1 MKFTDFDLDE
11 KLLKGIEAAG
21 FTDCLP
27 VQEKSLE
34 HTLKGK
40 DVSVKSQT
48 GSGKTAAFMI
58 PILQYYC
65 TVDSGSRVKTLIVAP
80 TRELAVQIEND
91 ARILGS
97 ECGVTIASFYGG
109 VGYKKQEDSLL
120 KGTDIIIGT
129 PGRLL
134 DFGKS
139 GKINFK
145 EIGKVVIDEADR
157 LFDMG
162 FYPDIKMMMK
172 MLPLREK
179 RQTML
184 FSATLSSRVQ
194 NLAWDFMNMPVG
206 IEIESETVTVEEISQ
221 VLYHVSTAEKMSLLL
236 GILNKLNPENAII
249 FTNTKYAAVE
259 VAERLKLNGYH
270 VMYIMG
276 DLPQKKRLSVIKK
289 VKSGEVKFLVA
300 TDVAARGLHIDDL
313 ELVINYDIPEDFEN
327 YVHRIGRTA
336 RAGKSGKA
344 VTFACEKFVYGLE
357 AIEKY
362 IGFKIPVEWA
372 DEDLFAE
379 DKSAGKRLDIRSKSR
394 PDGRR
399 DSRSS
404 SGRGTRGH
412 GSSDGRQGR
421 GRSSGPRRSGR
432 PEARQ
437 KERAGAPDRP
447 GTGDNRGG
455 PRGERTR
462 YGRGG
467 APGPEGTGT
476 RPERKSAV
484 PRNERKSAAP
494 AGNRRTGKQPGKLPV
509 KKLSSSSS
517 AEERLAYYRA
527 KYGEDFK
534 FSGSE
539 DKKGGSGKSVS
550 GKQDKPSKKGRKKR
564 GILSRLFKKK

>member
-11 KLLKGIEAAG
+11 KLLKGIEKAG
-21 FTDCLP
+21 FTECLP

-34 HTLKGK
+34 YTLAGK

-58 PILQYYC
+58 PVLQYYC
-65 TVDSGSRVKTLIVAP
+65 TVPGEERVRTLIVAP

-97 ECGVTIASFYGG
+97 EVDVTIASFYGG
-109 VGYKKQEDSLL
+109 VGYKQQEDSLL

-139 GKINFK
+139 GKIRFK

-162 FYPDIKMMMK
+162 FYPDIKTMMK
-172 MLPLREK
+172 MLPPREK

-194 NLAWDFMNMPVG
+194 NLAWDFMNLPEQVEM
-206 IEIESETVTVEEISQ
+206 ESQTVTVEEISQ
-221 VLYHVSTAEKMSLLL
+221 VLYHVSTKEKMPLLL
-236 GILNKLNPENAII
+236 GILKKMNPDNAII

-300 TDVAARGLHIDDL
+300 TDVAARGLHVDDL
-313 ELVINYDIPEDFEN
+313 ELVINYDIPEDYEN

-372 DEDLFAE
+372 DDELFAE
-379 DKSAGKRLDIRSKSR
+379 DKSAGVRLNIRSNDRRPSGGRDRDRNRRGSAGSR
-394 PDGRR
+394 P
-399 DSRSS
+399 
-404 SGRGTRGH
+404 
-412 GSSDGRQGR
+412 R
-421 GRSSGPRRSGR
+421 GRSGDRRGSDSRRSDSR
-432 PEARQ
+432 
-437 KERAGAPDRP
+437 
-447 GTGDNRGG
+447 
-455 PRGERTR
+455 RGERK
-462 YGRGG
+462 
-467 APGPEGTGT
+467 PGKPEGRHSGDG
-476 RPERKSAV
+476 RKKYSGGGRS
-484 PRNERKSAAP
+484 PDRKSAAP
-494 AGNRRTGKQPGKLPV
+494 GVKRGRPSGEKSRVPL
-509 KKLSSSSS
+509 KKLSSSST

-534 FSGSE
+534 FSDIP
-539 DKKGGSGKSVS
+539 DKSAEKQKGDRKTSSLKKSSSMTSGK
-550 GKQDKPSKKGRKKR
+550 KPENAAAGRKG
-564 GILSRLFKKK
+564 GILSKIFRKK

>member
-11 KLLKGIEAAG
+11 KLLKGIDKAG

-34 HTLKGK
+34 HTLAGK

-58 PILQYYC
+58 PILQYFC
-65 TVDSGSRVKTLIVAP
+65 TVPEDKKVKALIVAP

-91 ARILGS
+91 ARLLGS
-97 ECGVTIASFYGG
+97 GIGVTIASFYGG
-109 VGYKKQEDSLL
+109 VGYRKQEDSLL

-172 MLPLREK
+172 MLPPREK

-194 NLAWDFMNMPVG
+194 NLAWDFMNMPEQ
-206 IEIESETVTVEEISQ
+206 IEMESQSVTVEEISQ

-236 GILNKLNPENAII
+236 GILKKLDPENAII

-259 VAERLKLNGYH
+259 VAERLELNGYH

-372 DEDLFAE
+372 GEDLFAV
-379 DKSAGKRLDIRSKSR
+379 DKSAGVRLNIRRNDRRPGDSHRSR
-394 PDGRR
+394 DRGRPGGR
-399 DSRSS
+399 GASRRGSS
-404 SGRGTRGH
+404 SESRGSRRPSESPRGRKPSGKPAET
-412 GSSDGRQGR
+412 GR
-421 GRSSGPRRSGR
+421 GRSTHPGKYSGGGRS
-432 PEARQ
+432 
-437 KERAGAPDRP
+437 
-447 GTGDNRGG
+447 
-455 PRGERTR
+455 
-462 YGRGG
+462 
-467 APGPEGTGT
+467 
-476 RPERKSAV
+476 S
-484 PRNERKSAAP
+484 ERKSAAP
-494 AGNRRTGKQPGKLPV
+494 GVNRGKPVAGARKPVTGRPNAGKPPV
-509 KKLSSSSS
+509 KKLTSSST
-517 AEERLAYYRA
+517 AEERLAYYKA

-534 FSGSE
+534 FSDTPKKTSKE
-539 DKKGGSGKSVS
+539 AQKKKGGIFSKLFGK
-550 GKQDKPSKKGRKKR
+550 K
-564 GILSRLFKKK
+564 

>member
-11 KLLKGIEAAG
+11 KLLKGIEKAG

-34 HTLKGK
+34 YTLAGK

-58 PILQYYC
+58 PILQYFC
-65 TVDSGSRVKTLIVAP
+65 TVPDDKRVKALIVAP

-97 ECGVTIASFYGG
+97 EIGVTIASFYGG
-109 VGYKKQEDSLL
+109 VGYKQQENSLL
-120 KGTDIIIGT
+120 RGTDIIIGT

-145 EIGKVVIDEADR
+145 AIGKVVIDEADR

-172 MLPLREK
+172 MLPPREK

-194 NLAWDFMNMPVG
+194 NLAWDFMNMPEQ
-206 IEIESETVTVEEISQ
+206 IEMESQTVTVEEISQ
-221 VLYHVSTAEKMSLLL
+221 ALYHVSTAEKMSLLL
-236 GILNKLNPENAII
+236 GILKKLDPENAII

-300 TDVAARGLHIDDL
+300 TDVAARGLHVDDL

-372 DEDLFAE
+372 EEDLFVE
-379 DKSAGKRLDIRSKSR
+379 DKSAGMRLNIRRNDNRGDSSR
-394 PDGRR
+394 RTDRRPGGRR
-399 DSRSS
+399 DFRKGHSTE
-404 SGRGTRGH
+404 GRGSKRPLD
-412 GSSDGRQGR
+412 SPR
-421 GRSSGPRRSGR
+421 GRKPSGKPAGGGR
-432 PEARQ
+432 P
-437 KERAGAPDRP
+437 
-447 GTGDNRGG
+447 
-455 PRGERTR
+455 
-462 YGRGG
+462 
-467 APGPEGTGT
+467 
-476 RPERKSAV
+476 V
-484 PRNERKSAAP
+484 ERKSAAP
-494 AGNRRTGKQPGKLPV
+494 GVRRGKPDAGKPVTKKPPV
-509 KKLSSSSS
+509 KKLTSSST
-517 AEERLAYYRA
+517 AEERLAYYKA

-534 FSGSE
+534 FSDTSKKGPK
-539 DKKGGSGKSVS
+539 DTPQKTPPKKGGIL
-550 GKQDKPSKKGRKKR
+550 SKIFRKK
-564 GILSRLFKKK
+564 